1 MFPAQWTP
9 AFSNSSAERG
19 TNDGG
24 TVALSGGSQ
33 AHHDPWNETPALLLE
48 GTAAGVPRDATVV
61 VIDDTPANV
70 VLLERLLGG
79 VGGIQVLGF
88 TDPKQ
93 AMAHC
98 AESLP
103 DLVLVD
109 LHMPDLDGFAVMA
122 ILQDLVPEGGFLPV
136 VVLTADVAPKVK
148 ERALAAGAKDFLTK
162 PFGRTEVV
170 LRVANLL
177 ETRSLHRR
185 LEQHNAELQASLD
198 ERLAAERAAAAEH
211 QRRRQRTET
220 ALAPGAL
227 KMVFQPIADLATG
240 DVLGVEALARFSSEP
255 QRSPHEWFADAD
267 DVGRGIELELTA
279 MAAALERIVE
289 LPGSTFVAVNVSP
302 ATATSSD
309 LPALCARFPP
319 ERLVIELVGH
329 TRVADYD
336 LLLRCLD
343 RLRGQGVRI
352 AVDDTGSG
360 YAGFQHLLRLS
371 PQILKLARTLTRGI
385 DVDPV
390 RRSVASALV
399 TFANEIGATIIAEGV
414 EVADELATLQG
425 FGIPWGQGY
434 YLARPGPLP
443 LTHLRLAPLTPR

>member
-1 MFPAQWTP
+1 M
-9 AFSNSSAERG
+9 
-19 TNDGG
+19 
-24 TVALSGGSQ
+24 ALSGGAP
-33 AHHDPWNETPALLLE
+33 AHHDPWNDSPAVLLE
-48 GTAAGVPRDATVV
+48 GTAAGLPRDATVV

-88 TDPKQ
+88 TDPRQ

-109 LHMPDLDGFAVMA
+109 LHMPDLDGFAVMS
-122 ILQDLVPEGGFLPV
+122 ILQGMVPEGGFLPV

-162 PFGRTEVV
+162 PFGRSEVV

-177 ETRSLHRR
+177 ETRALHRR
-185 LEQHNAELQASLD
+185 LEKHNAELQASLD
-198 ERLAAERAAAAEH
+198 ERMAAERAAAAEH
-211 QRRRQRTET
+211 ERRRQSTET
-220 ALAPGAL
+220 ALAPGAF

-240 DVLGVEALARFSSEP
+240 DVLGVEALARFAGQP
-255 QRSPHEWFADAD
+255 QRSPQEWFADAD

-279 MAAALERIVE
+279 MAAALDRIEE
-289 LPGSTFVAVNVSP
+289 LPGNTFLAVNVSP
-302 ATATSSD
+302 ATATSPD
-309 LPALCARFPP
+309 LEAQCAKFPP
-319 ERLVIELVGH
+319 ERLVIELSGH

-336 LLLRCLD
+336 LLLGALD
-343 RLRGQGVRI
+343 RLRSQGVRI
-352 AVDDTGSG
+352 SVDDTGEG
-360 YAGFQHLLRLS
+360 YAGFKHLLRLS

-390 RRSVASALV
+390 RRSVAAALV
-399 TFANEIGATIIAEGV
+399 RFADEIGATIIAEGV
-414 EVADELATLQG
+414 EVADELATLQRLG
-425 FGIPWGQGY
+425 VPWGQGY

-443 LTHLRLAPLTPR
+443 LTYQRLAPLTAR

>member
-1 MFPAQWTP
+1 M
-9 AFSNSSAERG
+9 G
-19 TNDGG
+19 
-24 TVALSGGSQ
+24 LSGGAK
-33 AHHDPWNETPALLLE
+33 AHHDPWNEKPALLLE

-61 VIDDTPANV
+61 VIDDTAANV

-79 VGGIQVLGF
+79 VGGIRVLGF
-88 TDPKQ
+88 TDPKK

-122 ILQDLVPEGGFLPV
+122 ILQGLVPEGGFLPV

-162 PFGRTEVV
+162 PFGRTEVL

-177 ETRSLHRR
+177 ATRALHRR
-185 LEQHNAELQASLD
+185 LEQHNAELEASLD
-198 ERLAAERAAAAEH
+198 EHMAAERAAAAEH

-220 ALAPGAL
+220 ALTPGAF

-240 DVLGVEALARFSSEP
+240 DVLGVEALARFASEP
-255 QRSPHEWFADAD
+255 QRSPHEWFADAH
-267 DVGRGIELELTA
+267 DVGRGIELEMTA
-279 MAAALERIVE
+279 MAAALERIEE
-289 LPGSTFVAVNVSP
+289 LPGSTFVAVNLSP

-309 LPALCARFPP
+309 LEALCAKYPA

-329 TRVADYD
+329 TRVADYN
-336 LLLRCLD
+336 LLLGSLD
-343 RLRGQGVRI
+343 RLRGRGVRI
-352 AVDDTGSG
+352 AVDDTGEG
-360 YAGFQHLLRLS
+360 YAGLEHLLGLS
-371 PQILKLARTLTRGI
+371 PQILKLARALTRGI
-385 DVDPV
+385 DIDPV
-390 RRSVASALV
+390 RRSVAAALI

-414 EVADELATLQG
+414 EVADELTTLQRL
-425 FGIPWGQGY
+425 GIPWGQGY

-443 LTHLRLAPLTPR
+443 LAHRRLAPITPR